1 MQRGLRFY
9 FRLFIILKGLTTYL
23 SDVRGDNLMTPTPII
38 LRDSIKGLGLAR
50 TSEASSTEG
59 CGKRMFPRQARTI
72 VRVSRVPFPEPSGG
86 SMSKCFTH
94 CAEQRS
100 NVASIRPG
108 FLALAVAALLSVGLL
123 SPNAAA
129 AQSRGDYLLG
139 RPKASL
145 NLRVGAARPNASD
158 GVFAVTGADGRRL
171 LTLGPDQLVGASF
184 GADIGIPVSQRVE
197 LQFSATIANRRAESE
212 YRDFVDNNDL
222 PIEQATRLR
231 RAPLSVGI
239 RYNLIPAGRRISR
252 LAWVPAKLVPY
263 VAAGGGA
270 MYYKFQQEGD
280 FVDFRSANLDVF
292 TARLDAKGWAP
303 LGYAATGLTWAVL
316 PAVAVNTEFRYDHS
330 RTPMKGDF
338 TGFDKTAL
346 SGLGLST
353 GLQFRF

>member
-1 MQRGLRFY
+1 MSQCS
-9 FRLFIILKGLTTYL
+9 TYCTGQEPASPL
-23 SDVRGDNLMTPTPII
+23 PKSGV
-38 LRDSIKGLGLAR
+38 LA
-50 TSEASSTEG
+50 
-59 CGKRMFPRQARTI
+59 I
-72 VRVSRVPFPEPSGG
+72 
-86 SMSKCFTH
+86 
-94 CAEQRS
+94 
-100 NVASIRPG
+100 
-108 FLALAVAALLSVGLL
+108 ALAALVTIGAV
-123 SPNAAA
+123 SPNTAA
-129 AQSRGDYLLG
+129 AQSRSDYLLG

-145 NLRVGAARPNASD
+145 NLRIGAARPNASD

-184 GADIGIPVSQRVE
+184 GGDLGIPVSQRVE
-197 LQFSATIANRRAESE
+197 LQFSATIATRRAESE

-231 RAPLSVGI
+231 RVPLSVGV
-239 RYNLIPAGRRISR
+239 RYNLVPAGRRISR

-270 MYYKFQQEGD
+270 MYYKLQQEGD

-316 PAVAVNTEFRYDHS
+316 PSVAVNTEFRYDHS
-330 RTPMKGDF
+330 RTPLKGDF